1 VDNRGVDGPRA
12 CSPHELPA
20 LITAANLVFRPSG
33 GDMGR
38 DYPLLFSVTE
48 SANLRVI
55 SDAGDIV
62 AHAGLCVRPASLRG
76 VTVPVGALG
85 AVFTRADH
93 RGRGLGAGVVADALA
108 RARAAGVALAL
119 VSGDGP
125 LYQRLGFAPVPPATA
140 WSPPAPSAPPDVGV
154 GGSPGVKI
162 AVRPAGVQDAPL
174 LARLY
179 DAEPVRFVR
188 SVTDWHA
195 LLQALVLFAWP
206 ADLWIVESGGRP
218 AGYLA
223 VPRRAT
229 RRVLELAGDRPAL
242 LAAAPLVAE
251 QVVVPWHDDETAAGA
266 RAAGWHPASFAL
278 AMGSQWLVTPPAPLP
293 LPWYGLNYV

>member
-1 VDNRGVDGPRA
+1 
-12 CSPHELPA
+12 
-20 LITAANLVFRPSG
+20 
-33 GDMGR
+33 MGR

-55 SDAGDIV
+55 SDAGAIV

-76 VTVPVGALG
+76 VTVQVGALG

-93 RGRGLGAGVVADALA
+93 RGRGLGAAVVADALA
-108 RARAAGVALAL
+108 QARAAGVALAL

-140 WSPPAPSAPPDVGV
+140 WSPPAPSAPSDVGVDVGV
-154 GGSPGVKI
+154 GVGVSSGVKI
-162 AVRPAGVQDAPL
+162 GVRPAGAQDAPL

-188 SVTDWHA
+188 SATDWHA
-195 LLQALVLFAWP
+195 LLRASVIFAWP

-223 VPRRAT
+223 VTRRAT

-242 LAAAPLVAE
+242 LAAAPLVAD
-251 QVVVPWHDDETAAGA
+251 QVVVPWHDDETVGGA
-266 RAAGWHPASFAL
+266 RAAGWHDRPVRARDGEPMAGH
-278 AMGSQWLVTPPAPLP
+278 AARAAPPPLVWTQLRLDSAQPVRDSRPRC
-293 LPWYGLNYV
+293 VT